1 MQRIYHLDP
10 NFVKEKS
17 TEYVL
22 SIRFSTDGL
31 SFCVHNGFNKLLA
44 LCFQPYSLDSQ
55 VEVIARVKKALVEE
69 ELLNLPYK
77 KVFVVPCKK
86 EKTLIPAHIFNKT
99 YLSDVYRLCQHA
111 EKNDTLLY
119 RKIRPMEAYLVESLP
134 RSFVTFLTARYQSL
148 RIVNSAYPF
157 IVHSLSSTLLNREH
171 LFIDIQDRYFDL
183 LLTKENEVL
192 LFNTFAYGS
201 LTDLVYYILNCL
213 KSCNVNTA
221 NLQTVVS
228 GNLANDPKLHRT
240 LGAYIP
246 EVSILNDAS
255 LAQLFKNSSSSR
267 FIHLVNAHRCE

>member
-1 MQRIYHLDP
+1 MQSIYHLDP

-44 LCFQPYSLDSQ
+44 SLDSQ

-119 RKIRPMEAYLVESLP
+119 RKIRLMEAYLVESLP
-134 RSFVTFLTARYQSL
+134 RSFVTFLTTRYQSL

-183 LLTKENEVL
+183 LLTKENEVV
-192 LFNTFAYGS
+192 LFNTFAYNS
-201 LTDLVYYILNCL
+201 LTDLLYYILNSL
-213 KSCNVNTA
+213 KSCHADTA

-228 GNLANDPKLHRT
+228 GQLANDPKLYRT
-240 LGAYIP
+240 FSAYLP
-246 EVSILNDAS
+246 EVAVLNAPA
-255 LAQLFKNSSSSR
+255 LTQLSKNISTSR
-267 FIHLVNAHRCE
+267 FVHLLNVHRCE